1 MMPPDFR
8 SWSHENLAKLAEE
21 LYFEVRALR
30 QDVKDAIKAYREVIT
45 ENDFEAGRQL
55 GMKQERALWELAAS
69 TQEIMK

>member
-21 LYFEVRALR
+21 LYVEMQALR

-45 ENDFEAGRQL
+45 KEME
-55 GMKQERALWELAAS
+55 K
-69 TQEIMK
+69 

>member
-21 LYFEVRALR
+21 MYVEMQELR

-45 ENDFEAGRQL
+45 
-55 GMKQERALWELAAS
+55 QER
-69 TQEIMK
+69 QK

>member
-21 LYFEVRALR
+21 LYVEMQALR

-45 ENDFEAGRQL
+45 
-55 GMKQERALWELAAS
+55 K
-69 TQEIMK
+69 EIKK